1 MVYSPYLW
9 WLGHGLWLFYQHYWN
24 YTWVILVS
32 PQAKIITKWDDG
44 PSTPCWFHPPSIYF
58 YGGGMGWEIEVS
70 KTNQSHSLF
79 VGSQLRPMPY
89 YVLADDGTL
98 DPSMKGIPWY
108 PWQQDSNIMSMTSGW
123 MTDSDRSC
131 CGIQLLTAR
140 VELLDPI
147 QGVVKH
153 NLWGSINSQIHL
165 NLNKYH
171 RNDQILGPL
180 VVPQSGAI
188 GLFSSD
194 WFLLLGVNVL
204 FQGFLTVSRHNFY
217 HM

>member
-1 MVYSPYLW
+1 MVLPHPVGFIPLLSTSMGEGWVGKSRFQKPTSPILFLLVLNCGPCRIMC
-9 WLGHGLWLFYQHYWN
+9 WLMMGHLIHPQWKVSRG
-24 YTWVILVS
+24 IL
-32 PQAKIITKWDDG
+32 
-44 PSTPCWFHPPSIYF
+44 
-58 YGGGMGWEIEVS
+58 
-70 KTNQSHSLF
+70 
-79 VGSQLRPMPY
+79 
-89 YVLADDGTL
+89 
-98 DPSMKGIPWY
+98 
-108 PWQQDSNIMSMTSGW
+108 SMTSGW